1 MGKSLHGVEGRMVI
15 QAVTV
20 LGNAILYNKGE
31 MVDKRVSTGWRKY
44 VYENLPLGWQ
54 LR

>member
-31 MVDKRVSTGWRKY
+31 MVDKRDVVSTGWRKY
-44 VYENLPLGWQ
+44 VYENLP
-54 LR
+54 